1 MCLSSESEKNNDNND
16 NGYYNKSFNMMIPT
30 KVPTYITSDKDPA
43 KTKFRI
49 NNPDP
54 DPTHSFYF

>member
-1 MCLSSESEKNNDNND
+1 
-16 NGYYNKSFNMMIPT
+16 MIPT

-54 DPTHSFYF
+54 DPTHSF